1 MVFSAHWITCAAN
14 KDSSDSFF
22 PIWMLNFPPF
32 LHSLLSLVECWMH
45 VVTEDAFALFPF
57 SQTKH
62 SAFYTSILEPQKFCR
77 CPGLRH
83 LFCREAGILI
93 IKVLQIVL
101 LYLLNYHTFAFNSI
115 SVAQFIDCF
124 IYDKSPLHFQD
135 ESSLVKVHNLVRF
148 SWPILPHVRQW
159 SVVFF

>member
-32 LHSLLSLVECWMH
+32 LHSLLSLVNAECMRWQQTPLPCFH
-45 VVTEDAFALFPF
+45 SHKQSTLLSTPASWSHRSSADVLDCDILFV
-57 SQTKH
+57 
-62 SAFYTSILEPQKFCR
+62 
-77 CPGLRH
+77 
-83 LFCREAGILI
+83 EAGILI

-124 IYDKSPLHFQD
+124 IYNKSPLHFQD
-135 ESSLVKVHNLVRF
+135 ESNLVKVHNLVRF